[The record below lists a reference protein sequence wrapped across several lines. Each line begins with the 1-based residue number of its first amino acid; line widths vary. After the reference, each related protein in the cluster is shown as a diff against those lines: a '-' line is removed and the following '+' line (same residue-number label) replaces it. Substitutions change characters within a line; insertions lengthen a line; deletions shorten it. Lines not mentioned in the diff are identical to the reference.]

1 MCLKIE
7 CNGRIRWTDDD
18 GKALVKYFNYQD
30 GAIRFTIYG
39 KCDVC
44 GTEHF
49 SEVYGMIDFE
59 GDLDYSR
66 LEKIDPD
73 KPLLYCDLD
82 EEDADILALTPEK
95 VKMHCSDDDG
105 VYCEHLVRNYVEY
118 TR

>member
-1 MCLKIE
+1 VCLKIE

-49 SEVYGMIDFE
+49 LVPKSSYLRESCRRLTIDTEYKKAIERKQAKDKEKPAYFNANK
-59 GDLDYSR
+59 GGR
-66 LEKIDPD
+66 L
-73 KPLLYCDLD
+73 
-82 EEDADILALTPEK
+82 
-95 VKMHCSDDDG
+95 
-105 VYCEHLVRNYVEY
+105 
-118 TR
+118 